1 MDGEKIDNHVSESV
15 FRKIVRWQ
23 ANGKPERIVPVFVG
37 ETGSGKTARI
47 EQILAE
53 PAFHGRP
60 IWRPFLPG
68 VLPDEIMG
76 LPRHRHGSVEFVP
89 FSRLSIMVGQP
100 GIIFLDEVSHAPA
113 DTLSCLLTLIYQLRV
128 QDLVLHPATII
139 VAAMQPVDKDSWL
152 TNRATEALSARCCFL
167 PLSYDWSYVEQ
178 AASLPGITDTFSS
191 VTRSVELPTTT
202 ATPRT
207 VALAIQIARD
217 TRMTRDEITVL
228 CRGLMIREHA
238 DSLASLL
245 HSSACGVDLLAI
257 ADISIEKGIEAID
270 SLTIDELPRA
280 IATLAIHGQRRHLPL
295 YVRVLE
301 RAWRQGRASVAA
313 CLEAQYKALENS
325 LRPDGTVEFL
335 GDSTPEELESALG
348 DLFERVKAIEDE
360 LKKNPQQTQPTTAK
374 KRNKKS

>member
-1 MDGEKIDNHVSESV
+1 MDGKIDNHVSESV

-23 ANGKPERIVPVFVG
+23 ANGKPERIVPVLVG

-47 EQILAE
+47 EQILAD
-53 PAFHGRP
+53 PAFAGRP

-68 VLPDEIMG
+68 TLPDEIMG

-89 FSRLSIMVGQP
+89 FSRLTIMTKHP
-100 GIIFLDEVSHAPA
+100 GIIFLDELSHAPA

-139 VAAMQPVDKDSWL
+139 VAAMQPVDRETWL
-152 TNRATEALSARCCFL
+152 ANRATEALSARCCFL
-167 PLSYDWSYVEQ
+167 PLTYDWGYVEQ
-178 AASLPGITDTFSS
+178 SVSLSGLTDTFAPI
-191 VTRSVELPTTT
+191 VRHVELPTTT

-207 VALAIQIARD
+207 VALAVQIARE

-280 IATLAIHGQRRHLPL
+280 IATLAVNGQRRHLPL

-301 RAWRQGRASVAA
+301 RAWRQGRAAVAA

-325 LRPDGTVEFL
+325 LQPDGTVEFL
-335 GDSTPEELESALG
+335 GDSTPEDLESALG

-360 LKKNPQQTQPTTAK
+360 LRTHPQQTQPTSTAK